1 MFKSIYSTGAI
12 VKVLMGAYDHY
23 AVVSDRYDNG
33 KPMLISLSARQGT
46 VCEEAWDYCAGNR
59 KVVLSPVQGD
69 LHPHQVVQRARS
81 KLGGIK
87 YSLLTRNCEHFAR
100 WAHDL
105 KVESKQVQVTLLIT
119 GAISIFYYL
128 AKKNIRDSKH

>member
-23 AVVSDRYDNG
+23 AVVSDRYDGG

-81 KLGGIK
+81 KLGRIK

-105 KVESKQVQVTLLIT
+105 KVESKQVQETLLIT
-119 GAISIFYYL
+119 GVISIFYYL
-128 AKKNIRDSKH
+128 AIKTVRNSKH

>member
-12 VKVLMGAYDHY
+12 VKVLMGAYGHY

-59 KVVLSPVQGD
+59 KVVLSSVQGD
-69 LHPHQVVQRARS
+69 LHPHQVVERARS

-87 YSLLTRNCEHFAR
+87 YSLLSRNCEHFAR
-100 WAHDL
+100 WTHDL
-105 KVESKQVQVTLLIT
+105 KVESKQVQVALFIT
-119 GAISIFYYL
+119 GAISITYYL
-128 AKKNIRDSKH
+128 AKKSVRKYR

>member
-12 VKVLMGAYDHY
+12 VKILMSAYDHY

-59 KVVLSPVQGD
+59 KVALSPVQGD
-69 LHPHQVVQRARS
+69 LHPHQVVQQARS

-87 YSLLTRNCEHFAR
+87 YSLLSRNCEHFAR

-105 KVESKQVQVTLLIT
+105 KVESKQIQGALFIT
-119 GAISIFYYL
+119 GAISIFL
-128 AKKNIRDSKH
+128 LSGKKIVNRK

>member
-59 KVVLSPVQGD
+59 KVVLSPIQGD

-81 KLGGIK
+81 KLGEIR
-87 YSLLTRNCEHFAR
+87 YSLLNRNCEHFAR

-105 KVESKQVQVTLLIT
+105 KVESKQVQGALFIT
-119 GAISIFYYL
+119 GAIGIFYYL
-128 AKKNIRDSKH
+128 TKK